1 MVLCCVLLQLFA
13 PEIFRL
19 LRRRPELFGHWM
31 RAYLV
36 QEDGYERV
44 FTWQKSGADQ
54 WMTLEVSDTDLYRWI
69 AKGSQAGAK
78 KASPSPLP
86 GAAYGTPATLAEE
99 LPIER
104 LPA

>member
-1 MVLCCVLLQLFA
+1 LDRSRQLVTDTMVLCCVLLQLFA

-54 WMTLEVSDTDLYRWI
+54 WMTWLEHPTHQVPHS
-69 AKGSQAGAK
+69 GAG
-78 KASPSPLP
+78 
-86 GAAYGTPATLAEE
+86 
-99 LPIER
+99 R
-104 LPA
+104 N